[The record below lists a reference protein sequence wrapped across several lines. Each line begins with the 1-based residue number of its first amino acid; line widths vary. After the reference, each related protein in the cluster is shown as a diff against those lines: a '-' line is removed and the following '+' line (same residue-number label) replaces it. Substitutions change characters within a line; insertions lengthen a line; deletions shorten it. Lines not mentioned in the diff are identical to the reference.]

1 MQKQQLK
8 KRYLPIF
15 QKTYLNNNLRL
26 SLSIVLVFLNLTNF
40 HSQDSVFSKKTVLK
54 KNTFEVNLTQ
64 NPTSLFTPSFS
75 NIHPGINTVLSR
87 SWNKNE
93 KLQLRQD
100 FIAGFFYH
108 KSFQSVVQLY
118 SEFNFKIK
126 LLDKFFLSP
135 LVIGGGYY
143 LSFLNMQSFNW
154 DGNQYVSTAPAIKSN
169 WVISLGSNLEI
180 PTNFKLFEKPLSI
193 TAKYRLQVQGVIVR
207 YNVPIIAY
215 SPVMVGISMPL
226 SN

>member
-1 MQKQQLK
+1 M
-8 KRYLPIF
+8 R
-15 QKTYLNNNLRL
+15 LRL
-26 SLSIVLVFLNLTNF
+26 SIFLVFFNLLNF
-40 HSQDSVFSKKTVLK
+40 HSQDITLK
-54 KNTFEVNLTQ
+54 KGIFKNNVLELNLTQ
-64 NPTSLFTPSFS
+64 NTASLFTPSFR
-75 NIHPGINTVLSR
+75 NIHPGINTTLSNQ
-87 SWNKNE
+87 WNKNK

-126 LLDKFFLSP
+126 ILDKFFLSP

-143 LSFLNMQSFNW
+143 LSFLNMQSFYW
-154 DGNQYVSTAPAIKSN
+154 DGNQYVSRALTMKSN

-215 SPVMVGISMPL
+215 SPIMVGITLPI
-226 SN
+226 NN

>member
-1 MQKQQLK
+1 M
-8 KRYLPIF
+8 R
-15 QKTYLNNNLRL
+15 LRL
-26 SLSIVLVFLNLTNF
+26 SIFLVVFNLLNF
-40 HSQDSVFSKKTVLK
+40 HSQDTTLK
-54 KNTFEVNLTQ
+54 KGIFKNHILELNLTQ
-64 NPTSLFTPSFS
+64 NTASLFTPSFR
-75 NIHPGINTVLSR
+75 NIHPGINTTLSNQ
-87 SWNKNE
+87 WNKNK

-126 LLDKFFLSP
+126 ILDKFFLSP

-143 LSFLNMQSFNW
+143 LSFLNMQSFYW
-154 DGNQYVSTAPAIKSN
+154 DGNQYVSRALTMKSN

-215 SPVMVGISMPL
+215 SPIMVGITLPI
-226 SN
+226 NN

>member
-1 MQKQQLK
+1 M
-8 KRYLPIF
+8 R
-15 QKTYLNNNLRL
+15 LRL
-26 SLSIVLVFLNLTNF
+26 SIFLVFFNLLNF
-40 HSQDSVFSKKTVLK
+40 HSQDTTFKKGVFKSHIL
-54 KNTFEVNLTQ
+54 ELNLTQ
-64 NPTSLFTPSFS
+64 NTASLFTPSFR
-75 NIHPGINTVLSR
+75 NIHPGINTTLSNQ
-87 SWNKNE
+87 WNKNK

-126 LLDKFFLSP
+126 ILDKFFLSP

-143 LSFLNMQSFNW
+143 LSFLNMQSFYW
-154 DGNQYVSTAPAIKSN
+154 DGNQYVSRALTMKSN
-169 WVISLGSNLEI
+169 WVISVGSNLEI

-193 TAKYRLQVQGVIVR
+193 IAKYRLQVQGVIVR

-215 SPVMVGISMPL
+215 SPIMIGITLPIK
-226 SN
+226 

>member
-1 MQKQQLK
+1 L
-8 KRYLPIF
+8 RF
-15 QKTYLNNNLRL
+15 RL
-26 SLSIVLVFLNLTNF
+26 SIFLVFFNLVNF
-40 HSQDSVFSKKTVLK
+40 HSQDSTFYKKDIF
-54 KNTFEVNLTQ
+54 KNHILELNLTQ
-64 NPTSLFTPSFS
+64 NTASLFTPSFR
-75 NIHPGINTVLSR
+75 NIHPGINSTLSNQ
-87 SWNKNE
+87 WNKNK

-118 SEFNFKIK
+118 SELNFKIK
-126 LLDKFFLSP
+126 ILDKFFLSP

-143 LSFLNMQSFNW
+143 LSFSNMQSFYWN
-154 DGNQYVSTAPAIKSN
+154 GNQYVSRALTMKSN

-180 PTNFKLFEKPLSI
+180 PTNFKLFNRPLNI

-215 SPVMVGISMPL
+215 SPIMVGITLPI
-226 SN
+226 NN

>member
-1 MQKQQLK
+1 M
-8 KRYLPIF
+8 R
-15 QKTYLNNNLRL
+15 LRL
-26 SLSIVLVFLNLTNF
+26 SIFLVFFNLLNF
-40 HSQDSVFSKKTVLK
+40 HSQDTTLK
-54 KNTFEVNLTQ
+54 KGIFKNHILELNLTQ
-64 NPTSLFTPSFS
+64 NTASLFIPSFR
-75 NIHPGINTVLSR
+75 NIHPGINTTLSNQ
-87 SWNKNE
+87 WNKNK

-126 LLDKFFLSP
+126 ILEKFFLSP

-143 LSFLNMQSFNW
+143 LSFVNMQSFYW
-154 DGNQYVSTAPAIKSN
+154 DGNQYISRALTMKSN
-169 WVISLGSNLEI
+169 WVISVGSNLEI

-193 TAKYRLQVQGVIVR
+193 IAKYRLQVQGVIVR

-215 SPVMVGISMPL
+215 SPIMIGITLPI
-226 SN
+226 NN

>member
-1 MQKQQLK
+1 L
-8 KRYLPIF
+8 
-15 QKTYLNNNLRL
+15 
-26 SLSIVLVFLNLTNF
+26 NF
-40 HSQDSVFSKKTVLK
+40 HSQDTNFYKKGIF
-54 KNTFEVNLTQ
+54 KNHILELNLTQ
-64 NPTSLFTPSFS
+64 NTASLFTPSFR
-75 NIHPGINTVLSR
+75 NIHPGINTTLSNQ
-87 SWNKNE
+87 WNKNK

-126 LLDKFFLSP
+126 ILDKFFLSP

-143 LSFLNMQSFNW
+143 LSFLNMQSFYW
-154 DGNQYVSTAPAIKSN
+154 DGNQYVSRALTMKSN
-169 WVISLGSNLEI
+169 WVISVGSNLEI

-215 SPVMVGISMPL
+215 SPIMVGFTLPI
-226 SN
+226 NN

>member
-1 MQKQQLK
+1 L
-8 KRYLPIF
+8 R
-15 QKTYLNNNLRL
+15 LRL
-26 SLSIVLVFLNLTNF
+26 SIFLVFFNLLNF
-40 HSQDSVFSKKTVLK
+40 HSQDTTLK
-54 KNTFEVNLTQ
+54 KGIFKNHILELNLTQ
-64 NPTSLFTPSFS
+64 NTASLFTPSFR
-75 NIHPGINTVLSR
+75 NIHPGINTTLSNQ
-87 SWNKNE
+87 WNKNK

-126 LLDKFFLSP
+126 ILDKFFLSP

-143 LSFLNMQSFNW
+143 LSFLNMQSFYW
-154 DGNQYVSTAPAIKSN
+154 DGNQYVSRALTMKSN
-169 WVISLGSNLEI
+169 WVISVGSNLEI

-193 TAKYRLQVQGVIVR
+193 IAKYRLQVQGVIVR

-215 SPVMVGISMPL
+215 SPIMVGITLPI
-226 SN
+226 NN

>member
-1 MQKQQLK
+1 L
-8 KRYLPIF
+8 
-15 QKTYLNNNLRL
+15 
-26 SLSIVLVFLNLTNF
+26 NF
-40 HSQDSVFSKKTVLK
+40 HSQDTTLK
-54 KNTFEVNLTQ
+54 KGIFKNHILELNLTQ
-64 NPTSLFTPSFS
+64 NTASLFTPSFR
-75 NIHPGINTVLSR
+75 NIHPGINTTLSNQ
-87 SWNKNE
+87 WNKNK

-126 LLDKFFLSP
+126 ILDKFFLSP

-143 LSFLNMQSFNW
+143 LSFLNMQSFYW
-154 DGNQYVSTAPAIKSN
+154 DGNQYVSRALTMKSN
-169 WVISLGSNLEI
+169 WVISVGSNLEI

-193 TAKYRLQVQGVIVR
+193 IAKYRLQVQGVIVR

-215 SPVMVGISMPL
+215 SPIMVGITLPI
-226 SN
+226 NN

>member
-1 MQKQQLK
+1 M
-8 KRYLPIF
+8 R
-15 QKTYLNNNLRL
+15 LRL
-26 SLSIVLVFLNLTNF
+26 SIFLVFFNLLNF
-40 HSQDSVFSKKTVLK
+40 HSQDTTLK
-54 KNTFEVNLTQ
+54 KGIFKNHILELNLTQ
-64 NPTSLFTPSFS
+64 NTASLFTPSFR
-75 NIHPGINTVLSR
+75 NIHPGINSSLS
-87 SWNKNE
+87 SQWNKNK

-126 LLDKFFLSP
+126 ILDKFFLSP

-143 LSFLNMQSFNW
+143 LSFLNMQSFYWN
-154 DGNQYVSTAPAIKSN
+154 GNQYVSRALTMKSN
-169 WVISLGSNLEI
+169 WVISVGSNLEI

-215 SPVMVGISMPL
+215 SPIMIGISLPI
-226 SN
+226 NN

>member
-1 MQKQQLK
+1 M
-8 KRYLPIF
+8 R
-15 QKTYLNNNLRL
+15 LRL
-26 SLSIVLVFLNLTNF
+26 SIFLVFFNLLNF
-40 HSQDSVFSKKTVLK
+40 HSQDTTLK
-54 KNTFEVNLTQ
+54 KGIFKNHTLELNLTQ
-64 NPTSLFTPSFS
+64 NTASLLTPSFR
-75 NIHPGINTVLSR
+75 NIHPGINTTLSNQ
-87 SWNKNE
+87 WNKNK

-126 LLDKFFLSP
+126 ILDKFFLSP

-143 LSFLNMQSFNW
+143 LSFLNMQSFYW
-154 DGNQYVSTAPAIKSN
+154 DGNQYVSRALTMKSN
-169 WVISLGSNLEI
+169 WVISVGSNLEI

-193 TAKYRLQVQGVIVR
+193 IAKYRLQVQGVIVR

-215 SPVMVGISMPL
+215 SPIMVGITLPI
-226 SN
+226 NN

>member
-1 MQKQQLK
+1 M
-8 KRYLPIF
+8 R
-15 QKTYLNNNLRL
+15 LRL
-26 SLSIVLVFLNLTNF
+26 SIFLVFFNLLNF
-40 HSQDSVFSKKTVLK
+40 HSQDTTFKKGVFKSHIL
-54 KNTFEVNLTQ
+54 ELNLTQ
-64 NPTSLFTPSFS
+64 NSASLLTPSFR
-75 NIHPGINTVLSR
+75 NIHPGINSTLSNQ
-87 SWNKNE
+87 WNKNK

-126 LLDKFFLSP
+126 ILDKFFLSP

-143 LSFLNMQSFNW
+143 LSFLNMQSFYW
-154 DGNQYVSTAPAIKSN
+154 DGNQYVSRALTMKSN
-169 WVISLGSNLEI
+169 WVISVGSNLEI

-215 SPVMVGISMPL
+215 SPIMVGITLPIK
-226 SN
+226 

>member
-1 MQKQQLK
+1 L
-8 KRYLPIF
+8 R
-15 QKTYLNNNLRL
+15 LRL
-26 SLSIVLVFLNLTNF
+26 SIFLVFFNLLNF
-40 HSQDSVFSKKTVLK
+40 HSQDTTLK
-54 KNTFEVNLTQ
+54 KGIFKNHILELNLTQ
-64 NPTSLFTPSFS
+64 NTASLLTPSFR
-75 NIHPGINTVLSR
+75 NIHPGINTTLSNQ
-87 SWNKNE
+87 WNKNK

-126 LLDKFFLSP
+126 ILDKLFLSP

-143 LSFLNMQSFNW
+143 LSFLNMQSFYW
-154 DGNQYVSTAPAIKSN
+154 DGNQYISRALTMKSN
-169 WVISLGSNLEI
+169 WVISVGSNLEI

-193 TAKYRLQVQGVIVR
+193 IAKYRLQVQGVIVR

-215 SPVMVGISMPL
+215 SPIMVGITLPI
-226 SN
+226 NN

>member
-1 MQKQQLK
+1 L
-8 KRYLPIF
+8 
-15 QKTYLNNNLRL
+15 
-26 SLSIVLVFLNLTNF
+26 NF
-40 HSQDSVFSKKTVLK
+40 HSQDITLK
-54 KNTFEVNLTQ
+54 KGIFKNHILELNLTQ
-64 NPTSLFTPSFS
+64 NTASLFTPSFR
-75 NIHPGINTVLSR
+75 NIHPGINTTLSNQ
-87 SWNKNE
+87 WNKNK

-126 LLDKFFLSP
+126 ILDKFFLSP

-143 LSFLNMQSFNW
+143 LSFLNMQSFYW
-154 DGNQYVSTAPAIKSN
+154 DGNQYVSRALTMKSN
-169 WVISLGSNLEI
+169 WVISVGSNLEI

-193 TAKYRLQVQGVIVR
+193 IAKYRLQVQGVIVR

-215 SPVMVGISMPL
+215 SPIMVGITLPI
-226 SN
+226 NN

>member
-1 MQKQQLK
+1 M
-8 KRYLPIF
+8 R
-15 QKTYLNNNLRL
+15 LRL
-26 SLSIVLVFLNLTNF
+26 SIFLVFFNLLNFN
-40 HSQDSVFSKKTVLK
+40 SQDTTLK
-54 KNTFEVNLTQ
+54 KGIFKNHVLELNLTQ
-64 NPTSLFTPSFS
+64 NTASLFTPSFR
-75 NIHPGINTVLSR
+75 NIHPGVNTTLSNQ
-87 SWNKNE
+87 WNKNK

-126 LLDKFFLSP
+126 ILDKFFLSP

-143 LSFLNMQSFNW
+143 LSFLNMQSFYW
-154 DGNQYVSTAPAIKSN
+154 DGNQYVSRALTMKSN

-215 SPVMVGISMPL
+215 SPIMIGISLPI
-226 SN
+226 NN

>member
-1 MQKQQLK
+1 M
-8 KRYLPIF
+8 R
-15 QKTYLNNNLRL
+15 LRL
-26 SLSIVLVFLNLTNF
+26 SIFLVFFNLLNF
-40 HSQDSVFSKKTVLK
+40 HSQDTTLK
-54 KNTFEVNLTQ
+54 KGIFKNHILELNLTQ
-64 NPTSLFTPSFS
+64 NTASLFTPSFR
-75 NIHPGINTVLSR
+75 NIHPGINTTLSNQ
-87 SWNKNE
+87 WNKNK

-126 LLDKFFLSP
+126 ILDKFFLSP

-143 LSFLNMQSFNW
+143 LSFLNMQSFYW
-154 DGNQYVSTAPAIKSN
+154 DGNQYVSRALTMKSN
-169 WVISLGSNLEI
+169 WVISVGSNLEI

-215 SPVMVGISMPL
+215 SPIMIGITLPI
-226 SN
+226 NN

>member
-1 MQKQQLK
+1 M
-8 KRYLPIF
+8 R
-15 QKTYLNNNLRL
+15 LRL
-26 SLSIVLVFLNLTNF
+26 SIFLVFFNLLNI
-40 HSQDSVFSKKTVLK
+40 HSQDTTLK
-54 KNTFEVNLTQ
+54 KGVFKNYILELNLTQ
-64 NPTSLFTPSFS
+64 NTASLFTPSFR
-75 NIHPGINTVLSR
+75 NIHPGINTTLSNQ
-87 SWNKNE
+87 WNKNK

-126 LLDKFFLSP
+126 ILDKFFLSP

-143 LSFLNMQSFNW
+143 LSFLNMQSFYW
-154 DGNQYVSTAPAIKSN
+154 DGNQYVSRALTMKSN
-169 WVISLGSNLEI
+169 WVISVGSNLEI

-215 SPVMVGISMPL
+215 SPIMIGITLPI
-226 SN
+226 NN